1 MRDLKKHY
9 KMYKSGKNWCYMA
22 IATLALGVG
31 LFNAGTVHA
40 DTNNEN
46 SQQDTAQVVSNNQSA
61 VMHSAQEQNSTV
73 IATVANGTHNNS
85 SQIGDYSSNNVADSK
100 VTTQVTQPTVQNGWV
115 KDSNGQMTYYQ
126 NGQVSSGRQYVKLPT
141 MPNTNVSG
149 NTNWYLTDNGVAQSG
164 LQEWMGSHYYFDPQ
178 TYQVVKNTYVD
189 PNHDNSGYLLGKD
202 GIALNGIQK
211 WQGTYY
217 AFDKTTYRLVKNQKF
232 QEWGYT
238 YQIDDQGRVVSGL
251 YKDNNGDVYYYNP
264 SSYLAET
271 NTYIVPAGTK
281 NGYLFGSDGKALT
294 GVQKWQGTYYY
305 FDPVTKQLVRN
316 NYVKSQWGLYYMF
329 GDDGMI
335 VTGPH
340 MWQGSMYY
348 FDPSSYLVVKNDY
361 RVPAGSDRG
370 YLLGKDGRALTGLQ
384 KWQGSFYY
392 FDPET
397 YLLVKNSYVDPDHN
411 NSGYLLGANG
421 QALNGIQ
428 KWQGT
433 YYAFDKT
440 TYRLV
445 KNQKFQEWG
454 NTYLIDNLGRVFSGL
469 YKDKNGDIYYY
480 SPITFLPVTNDYV
493 VPTGMYNGYLF
504 GNDGKALGGV
514 QKWQGTYY
522 YFDPNTK
529 QLVRNSYV
537 QSQWGLWY
545 MFGEDGRIV
554 TGPYQWQGSLYYFD
568 PSSYLLE
575 KDKEING
582 IYFDKNGIGHDT
594 YASKLQNAWA
604 SIINGQP
611 GHIGI
616 AIHSQFTGQTYSYTN
631 APGYRWLTA
640 STVKV
645 AVLSELLHR
654 TGGNLDG
661 TMQSLATR
669 MIRYS
674 DNNATTAICNN
685 YLGGVQGMSSLY
697 RALGM
702 NSTGTTSTWG
712 STLTTPTDQLK
723 LLDTI
728 YLNNST
734 SYINNASKDYIQYQ
748 MHNVSAGQ
756 NWGISAGSSNFYIKN
771 GWIPYGYMYINS
783 IGYIPGNNWSGY
795 TIAVY
800 TDGQPGF
807 QSAINIIERLAR
819 ATKNI
824 MQ

>member
-1 MRDLKKHY
+1 MRNLKKHY

-370 YLLGKDGRALTGLQ
+370 YLLGNDGRALT
-384 KWQGSFYY
+384 
-392 FDPET
+392 
-397 YLLVKNSYVDPDHN
+397 
-411 NSGYLLGANG
+411 
-421 QALNGIQ
+421 
-428 KWQGT
+428 
-433 YYAFDKT
+433 
-440 TYRLV
+440 
-445 KNQKFQEWG
+445 
-454 NTYLIDNLGRVFSGL
+454 
-469 YKDKNGDIYYY
+469 
-480 SPITFLPVTNDYV
+480 
-493 VPTGMYNGYLF
+493 
-504 GNDGKALGGV
+504 GV
-514 QKWQGTYY
+514 QKWQGTFY
-522 YFDPNTK
+522 YFDPATYLLSKEN
-529 QLVRNSYV
+529 YV
-537 QSQWGLWY
+537 KSQWGDWY
-545 MFGEDGRIV
+545 MVGNDGRIV
-554 TGPYQWQGSLYYFD
+554 SGPYKWQGTWYFFD
-568 PSSYLLE
+568 ESSYLLV
-575 KDKEING
+575 
-582 IYFDKNGIGHDT
+582 KNSSRTIGKAT
-594 YASKLQNAWA
+594 Y
-604 SIINGQP
+604 
-611 GHIGI
+611 
-616 AIHSQFTGQTYSYTN
+616 
-631 APGYRWLTA
+631 
-640 STVKV
+640 
-645 AVLSELLHR
+645 
-654 TGGNLDG
+654 
-661 TMQSLATR
+661 
-669 MIRYS
+669 
-674 DNNATTAICNN
+674 
-685 YLGGVQGMSSLY
+685 
-697 RALGM
+697 GM
-702 NSTGTTSTWG
+702 NSNGVITSVINDALAISQRPELPTGCEMTAVTMMLQYAGINITKEQVANETPRSSNPYYGFVGNPYSNYGYGLWVAPSGISSVVSRYLGRSLNMTGCSLNAIQNQLINRHLVVAWQAHMHG
-712 STLTTPTDQLK
+712 FGTHAITLTGF
-723 LLDTI
+723 
-728 YLNNST
+728 NNSGFYYNDPWT
-734 SYINNASKDYIQYQ
+734 GEKNAFMTYGTFEINWHDDPASRGALSY
-748 MHNVSAGQ
+748 
-756 NWGISAGSSNFYIKN
+756 
-771 GWIPYGYMYINS
+771 
-783 IGYIPGNNWSGY
+783 
-795 TIAVY
+795 
-800 TDGQPGF
+800 
-807 QSAINIIERLAR
+807 
-819 ATKNI
+819 
-824 MQ
+824 

>member
-1 MRDLKKHY
+1 MRNLKKHY

-348 FDPSSYLVVKNDY
+348 FDPLSYLVVKNDY

-370 YLLGKDGRALTGLQ
+370 YLLGKDGRALTG
-384 KWQGSFYY
+384 
-392 FDPET
+392 
-397 YLLVKNSYVDPDHN
+397 
-411 NSGYLLGANG
+411 
-421 QALNGIQ
+421 
-428 KWQGT
+428 
-433 YYAFDKT
+433 
-440 TYRLV
+440 
-445 KNQKFQEWG
+445 
-454 NTYLIDNLGRVFSGL
+454 
-469 YKDKNGDIYYY
+469 
-480 SPITFLPVTNDYV
+480 
-493 VPTGMYNGYLF
+493 
-504 GNDGKALGGV
+504 V
-514 QKWQGTYY
+514 QKWQGTFY
-522 YFDPNTK
+522 YFDPAAYLLSK
-529 QLVRNSYV
+529 ESYV
-537 QSQWGLWY
+537 KSQWCDWY
-545 MFGEDGRIV
+545 MVGKDGRIV
-554 TGPYQWQGSLYYFD
+554 SGPYEWQGSMYYFD
-568 PSSYLLE
+568 PSSYLMVTNDYRVPAGSKTGYLLGSDGRALTGFQ
-575 KDKEING
+575 KWQGTTYYFDPTTYQLVTDRNFADNSGQYWHADSNG
-582 IYFDKNGIGHDT
+582 IL
-594 YASKLQNAWA
+594 S
-604 SIINGQP
+604 
-611 GHIGI
+611 
-616 AIHSQFTGQTYSYTN
+616 
-631 APGYRWLTA
+631 
-640 STVKV
+640 KV
-645 AVLSELLHR
+645 AVSGNQAFLLSIKQAAI
-654 TGGNLDG
+654 DG
-661 TMQSLATR
+661 WKTYGVLPSVTAAQAIIESAWGKSALATKGHNLFGIKGSYNGQSIVMR
-669 MIRYS
+669 TAEYGDGGYYYINAPFRRYPS
-674 DNNATTAICNN
+674 NYESVVDHGRFLAQNSRYHNLLWDRNYASVTTKLQRDGYATDPRYAST
-685 YLGGVQGMSSLY
+685 L
-697 RALGM
+697 
-702 NSTGTTSTWG
+702 NSTIRRYG
-712 STLTTPTDQLK
+712 
-723 LLDTI
+723 LDEWDREAF
-728 YLNNST
+728 S
-734 SYINNASKDYIQYQ
+734 
-748 MHNVSAGQ
+748 
-756 NWGISAGSSNFYIKN
+756 
-771 GWIPYGYMYINS
+771 
-783 IGYIPGNNWSGY
+783 
-795 TIAVY
+795 
-800 TDGQPGF
+800 
-807 QSAINIIERLAR
+807 
-819 ATKNI
+819 
-824 MQ
+824 

>member
-1 MRDLKKHY
+1 MRNLKKHY

-370 YLLGKDGRALTGLQ
+370 YLLGNDGRALT
-384 KWQGSFYY
+384 
-392 FDPET
+392 
-397 YLLVKNSYVDPDHN
+397 
-411 NSGYLLGANG
+411 
-421 QALNGIQ
+421 
-428 KWQGT
+428 
-433 YYAFDKT
+433 
-440 TYRLV
+440 
-445 KNQKFQEWG
+445 
-454 NTYLIDNLGRVFSGL
+454 
-469 YKDKNGDIYYY
+469 
-480 SPITFLPVTNDYV
+480 
-493 VPTGMYNGYLF
+493 
-504 GNDGKALGGV
+504 GV
-514 QKWQGTYY
+514 QKWQGTFY
-522 YFDPNTK
+522 YFDPATYLLSKEN
-529 QLVRNSYV
+529 YV
-537 QSQWGLWY
+537 KSQWGDWY
-545 MFGEDGRIV
+545 MVGNDGRIV
-554 TGPYQWQGSLYYFD
+554 SGPYKWQGSIYYFD
-568 PSSYLLE
+568 PSSYLMVTNTYRVPAGSKAGYLLGSDGRALTGFQKWQGTTYFFTPSSGLLVQNSKFYYNGHLYWADANGFISDNSSFSNSINQYIVNNHIGHANITQQWVIPANITGKYRGTSNGLPNMVIVHE
-575 KDKEING
+575 TANPNDSIQGEINYEAHNYNNAFVHAFIDG
-582 IYFDKNGIGHDT
+582 NNIIQISSTDHEAWGAAYPANGRAVQFEQVEVHNANEFAKELSNAAYFTAYEMHKYGMTPSLGGTLYSHHMVSETFGGTDHTDPDG
-594 YASKLQNAWA
+594 YWA
-604 SIINGQP
+604 
-611 GHIGI
+611 
-616 AIHSQFTGQTYSYTN
+616 TN
-631 APGYRWLTA
+631 A
-640 STVKV
+640 
-645 AVLSELLHR
+645 
-654 TGGNLDG
+654 
-661 TMQSLATR
+661 R
-669 MIRYS
+669 MF
-674 DNNATTAICNN
+674 
-685 YLGGVQGMSSLY
+685 
-697 RALGM
+697 
-702 NSTGTTSTWG
+702 GTTYNMN
-712 STLTTPTDQLK
+712 D
-723 LLDTI
+723 
-728 YLNNST
+728 
-734 SYINNASKDYIQYQ
+734 
-748 MHNVSAGQ
+748 
-756 NWGISAGSSNFYIKN
+756 FYELVQA
-771 GWIPYGYMYINS
+771 YY
-783 IGYIPGNNWSGY
+783 
-795 TIAVY
+795 A
-800 TDGQPGF
+800 
-807 QSAINIIERLAR
+807 AI
-819 ATKNI
+819 
-824 MQ
+824 